1 MLTVDCN
8 NTTNLTH
15 SERYSPVKG
24 QWASA
29 GSTIVQLPDLTS
41 SGGGSHEI
49 GPALV
54 RPDGTV
60 WYTGA
65 TGHSSF
71 FNPATGEWTA
81 GPDFPNVGGQLD
93 IADGP
98 GALEPSGTVLVATS
112 PGVFNPPSHFFEY
125 SDAGGLVEVTAP
137 AGATGKTSYEYR
149 LIVLPTGQIMET
161 DGSSSVQIY
170 TPVGNPDPSW
180 APAVTTVASSL
191 TRGTT
196 YGLKGT
202 QLNGLSEAGAYGD
215 DAQASTN
222 YPLVRV
228 TNNASGHVQYFRAHD
243 GNSRSI
249 APGAKGKVRFD
260 VPATA
265 ETGASSLVV
274 VANGIAS
281 NPVAVTIN

>member
-1 MLTVDCN
+1 
-8 NTTNLTH
+8 
-15 SERYSPVKG
+15 
-24 QWASA
+24 
-29 GSTIVQLPDLTS
+29 VQLWDTHD
-41 SGGGSHEI
+41 HEI
-49 GPALV
+49 GPAVV

-60 WYTGA
+60 WA
-65 TGHSSF
+65 TGSNLNAPGHSAV
-71 FNPATGEWTA
+71 FNPSTRTWTA
-81 GPDFPNVGGQLD
+81 GPDFPGTND

-98 GALEPSGTVLVATS
+98 AALEPNGLVLVPAS
-112 PGVFNPPSHFFEY
+112 PGQFKAPTTFYEY
-125 SDAGGLVEVTAP
+125 SDATGLVAAP
-137 AGATGKTSYEYR
+137 APSGASSLSSYVYR
-149 LIVLPTGQIMET
+149 FIVLPTGQIMET
-161 DGSSSVQIY
+161 DGTSTVQIY

-228 TNNASGHVQYFRAHD
+228 TNNASGHVQYFRTHD
-243 GNSRSI
+243 PSSRSI
-249 APGAKGKVRFD
+249 APEARGQVKFD

-274 VANGIAS
+274 VANGNPS
-281 NPVAVTIN
+281 SPVAVTIK